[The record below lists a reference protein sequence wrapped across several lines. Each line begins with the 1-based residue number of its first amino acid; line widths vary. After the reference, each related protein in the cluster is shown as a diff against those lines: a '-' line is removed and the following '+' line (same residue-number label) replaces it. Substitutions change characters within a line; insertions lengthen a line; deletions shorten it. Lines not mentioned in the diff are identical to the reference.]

1 MIHYSRL
8 LNKRQHGGNLSRH
21 GERPSENHIS
31 GFQTASK
38 PDSKQAYL
46 RA

>member
-1 MIHYSRL
+1 MIYYSRL

-21 GERPSENHIS
+21 GERPSENHIL